1 MNYNDTQKPIDKIV
15 RPVQRFIQQEKSG
28 GLLLGISVIVALLL
42 ANTPLSILTTKSL
55 SSHSASGGT
64 ILSILST
71 TSTIGLTTG

>member
-42 ANTPLSILTTKSL
+42 ANTPLSHTYHEILEQSF
-55 SSHSASGGT
+55 GFR
-64 ILSILST
+64 
-71 TSTIGLTTG
+71 